1 MANTNFIPTG
11 FRQVGDVCLLASYSA
26 VLGYYKNVNAGTA
39 DDFDVYSLFRLYID
53 YVQTLLSAIP
63 SDRISTHAL
72 GERLVQL
79 EGCILRELGDQPAN
93 PIAIRR
99 LYENYVSIVLHWYCQ
114 NVRSSA
120 ELRNG
125 IHGYIH
131 IKEFDEYLQST
142 HNQLCSQNFQIAGYE
157 AQNVPIANAYNII
170 NAHLEAADHNLA
182 MVLYRCGGGCH
193 SIMIA
198 RNRDGVIYRDSNA
211 TEYSTVSAVTQS
223 FKFNTQSQIQEYI
236 LFKLANK

>member
-26 VLGYYKNVNAGTA
+26 VLGYYKNVDAGTA
-39 DDFDVYSLFRLYID
+39 VDFDVYSLLRQYIV
-53 YVQTLLSAIP
+53 YVQALLSKIP
-63 SDRISTHAL
+63 NEQISTLAL
-72 GERLVQL
+72 GERIAQL
-79 EGCILRELGDQPAN
+79 ENCILRELGDQPAN

-125 IHGYIH
+125 IHGYKH

-142 HNQLCSQNFQIAGYE
+142 HNQLRSQNFLIDRYD
-157 AQNVPIANAYNII
+157 AQDVPIANAYNII
-170 NAHLEAADHNLA
+170 NAHLEAAEHNLA
-182 MVLYRCGGGCH
+182 MVLYRCSGGCH

-198 RNRDGVIYRDSNA
+198 RNRDGVIYRDSNDNG
-211 TEYSTVSAVTQS
+211 YSNVCAVTQC
-223 FKFNTQSQIQEYI
+223 FQFNTQSQIQEYI
-236 LFKLANK
+236 LFKKANK